1 MNNTNVKKRPFLIE
15 NEITKLIDQHK
26 CIRVLESHSFL
37 SASVAANAVISNN
50 HSTNEKYH
58 ALWSSSLTDST
69 VDGLP
74 DIEILPLP
82 NRIAKAR
89 DIANKVCLPLIIDA
103 DTGGH
108 PEHFKIHV
116 REMELSHLSAVII
129 EDKEGLKKN
138 SLLGNDI
145 FQIQSSAEDFCKKIT
160 AGVETRRQRDLLI
173 IARIESLILQ
183 QGMDDALSR
192 ASAYLKA
199 GADGIMIH
207 SRQKTPDEILEF
219 AARFRS
225 KYPTEILV
233 CVPTSFNEITF
244 QDLKAAGF
252 NIVIYA
258 NHMLRASYAAML
270 SVAQDIL
277 MYGRTKEIESKCVN
291 VDTILKM
298 IPGTI

>member
-1 MNNTNVKKRPFLIE
+1 MNSINDTNSSTLIE
-15 NEITKLIDQHK
+15 NEITKLIDK
-26 CIRVLESHSFL
+26 IGCIRVLESHSFL
-37 SASVAANAVISNN
+37 SASVAVNSAINN
-50 HSTNEKYH
+50 TNKKYH

-69 VDGLP
+69 VEGLP

-89 DIANKVCLPLIIDA
+89 DITNKVHLPLIIDA

-108 PEHFKIHV
+108 SEHFKIYV
-116 REMELSHLSAVII
+116 KEIENAHLSAVVI

-138 SLLGNDI
+138 SLLGNDVL
-145 FQIQSSAEDFCKKIT
+145 QIQSSIKDFCDKIK
-160 AGVETRRQRDLLI
+160 AGVEARQKRDLLI
-173 IARIESLILQ
+173 IARIESLILE
-183 QGMDDALSR
+183 QGMDDALNR
-192 ASAYLKA
+192 ASEYIKA

-207 SRQKTPDEILEF
+207 SRQKTPNEILEF
-219 AARFRS
+219 AAKFRS
-225 KYPTEILV
+225 KHPTVILV

-258 NHMLRASYAAML
+258 NHMLRASYAAMM

-277 MYGRTKEIESKCVN
+277 VYGRTKEIEPKCVS

-298 IPGTI
+298 IPGAI